1 MKALSWL
8 KYFVYLLLFILVIWL
23 QGVTETAFQTSYQT
37 TNQINYFLYIIVV
50 LFPVFVGAIIGLE
63 TLVNECGKEGKWKLN
78 LPKLILLTLPSCYV
92 SMLYFISMANNQK
105 LNDILIAPL
114 LKFFGGSSAFV
125 LIFQILFGYSLLT
138 LFHKSVIA
146 NKGTED
152 VYVKEDNITD
162 EYSYEPDN
170 ASNTMAFD
178 DSAEAEDTAEVENIA
193 TQNTEEQNTTEDTE
207 K

>member
-8 KYFVYLLLFILVIWL
+8 KYFVYLLLFVLIIWL
-23 QGVTETAFQTSYQT
+23 QGVTETAFQTGYQT
-37 TNQINYFLYIIVV
+37 TNKINYFLYIIVV

-63 TLVNECGKEGKWKLN
+63 TLVNEWSRKGKWKLN
-78 LPKLILLTLPSCYV
+78 LPKLILISIPSCYV

-125 LIFQILFGYSLLT
+125 LIFQIVFGYSLMT
-138 LFHKSVIA
+138 LFFKKETATIV
-146 NKGTED
+146 NED
-152 VYVKEDNITD
+152 IYTLEDNLTGG
-162 EYSYEPDN
+162 YSYEPVSSSETTPVDDIPDSEEASVEDVEEN
-170 ASNTMAFD
+170 SNTE
-178 DSAEAEDTAEVENIA
+178 DS
-193 TQNTEEQNTTEDTE
+193 E